1 MSGGVTLRDLSVA
14 YSGGPEVVRA
24 VNADCPRGEVT
35 AVVGPNGAGKSSLLK
50 AIIGLLPS
58 QGEIRIDGR
67 RLSDLS
73 ARARARAV
81 AYVPQRSRLDA
92 RLRVRE
98 VVDQGRFPHR
108 APLVSP
114 SPTDRVVTE
123 HALRE
128 VDALHLAD
136 RPFPDVSGGE
146 QQKVLIARALAT
158 EARILLF
165 DEPTAALDAR
175 HVLILHRLFR
185 RLAGRGFCVVV
196 VAHSLDEVHR
206 HADRALLLH
215 RGHVLH
221 AGAAREVVSA
231 GPIKE
236 VYGVDLREAAGLRCF
251 LPGGTT

>member
-1 MSGGVTLRDLSVA
+1 
-14 YSGGPEVVRA
+14 
-24 VNADCPRGEVT
+24 
-35 AVVGPNGAGKSSLLK
+35 
-50 AIIGLLPS
+50 
-58 QGEIRIDGR
+58 
-67 RLSDLS
+67 
-73 ARARARAV
+73 
-81 AYVPQRSRLDA
+81 
-92 RLRVRE
+92 
-98 VVDQGRFPHR
+98 
-108 APLVSP
+108 
-114 SPTDRVVTE
+114 
-123 HALRE
+123 
-128 VDALHLAD
+128 
-136 RPFPDVSGGE
+136 
-146 QQKVLIARALAT
+146 
-158 EARILLF
+158 F